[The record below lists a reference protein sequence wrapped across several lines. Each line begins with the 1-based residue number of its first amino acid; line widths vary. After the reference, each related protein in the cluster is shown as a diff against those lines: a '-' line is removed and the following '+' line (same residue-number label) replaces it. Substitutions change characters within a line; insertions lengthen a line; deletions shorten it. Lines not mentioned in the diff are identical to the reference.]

1 MLQTLIK
8 IFFSLFPWLALLL
21 ILTAVY
27 RPDLFF
33 KIDSSKSG
41 FIAKPVASV
50 PVLVGKVV
58 SRTLAKNLKTTGSFK
73 GLETLA
79 VIPKVEGR
87 VCKVFHDIGDE
98 VYPGEPLLLIDET
111 DLKLVV
117 NEAKKSLELEM
128 AKLGLSVLP
137 DEKFVVTNLPM
148 VAKAAIL
155 EKNAVNKLDR
165 LRRIGTAS
173 SVEDREQAE
182 TESKVSK
189 VNLDNAILDVNT
201 ALATVRYKQALLSTA
216 EQKLKDTK
224 ITVPVVQNPGGLD
237 YANFIASLGGKT
249 PFIVYSKGV
258 SEGEMV
264 HLNPMEPLYR
274 LTLDRV
280 LKLQVSLPE
289 KELSQLKLGQNASI
303 SVEAYPGR
311 TFLGSVV
318 RIYPTVDPLSRTFQL
333 EIAVVNS
340 SRELK
345 PGFFAKVS
353 IEVDKTIDV
362 LTVPEESVVSFA
374 GVTKVFRVEG
384 DKVKQ
389 VEVKLGQRISVSMG
403 NKIENWVEVSGL
415 LKVGDSIVISGQN
428 SLAENST
435 IKIRSLEPSTIEGNK
450 DS

>member
-1 MLQTLIK
+1 MLR
-8 IFFSLFPWLALLL
+8 SLFATFLALIPWLALLFAL
-21 ILTAVY
+21 VVIY

-33 KIDSSKSG
+33 KIESSKSG
-41 FIAKPVASV
+41 FTAKPIALV
-50 PVLVGKVV
+50 PVAVGNAV
-58 SRTLAKNLKTTGSFK
+58 SRTLIKNLNTTGSFK
-73 GLETLA
+73 GLETIA

-87 VCKVFHDIGDE
+87 VSKVFHDIGDE

-137 DEKFVVTNLPM
+137 DEKFVIANLPM

-155 EKNAVNKLDR
+155 EKNASNKLDR

-189 VNLDNAILDVNT
+189 VNLDNAILEVNT

-224 ITVPVVQNPGGLD
+224 VLVPSMQNPGGSD
-237 YANFIASLGGKT
+237 YANFVSPLGGKT
-249 PFIVYSKGV
+249 PFIVYSKGI

-264 HLNPMEPLYR
+264 HLNPVEPLFR
-274 LTLDRV
+274 LTLDRI
-280 LKLQVSLPE
+280 LKLQVALPE
-289 KELSQLKLGQNASI
+289 KELSQLKLGQKASI

-311 TFLGSVV
+311 IFFGSVA

-333 EIAVVNS
+333 EIVVVNS

-353 IEVDKTIDV
+353 IEVDKLKDV

-389 VEVKLGQRISVSMG
+389 VEVKLGQRIPVSKD
-403 NKIENWVEVSGL
+403 NQIENWVEVSGL

-435 IKIRSLEPSTIEGNK
+435 IKIRSLVPSGNEGNK
-450 DS
+450 DF

>member
-1 MLQTLIK
+1 MFRTLFK
-8 IFFSLFPWLALLL
+8 IFLSFFPWLALLFAL
-21 ILTAVY
+21 VVVY
-27 RPDLFF
+27 KPNLFF
-33 KIDSSKSG
+33 KTDSSKSG
-41 FIAKPVASV
+41 FIPKPTALV
-50 PVLVGKVV
+50 PVSVGKIV
-58 SRTLAKNLKTTGSFK
+58 SRTLSKNFKTTGSFK
-73 GLETLA
+73 GLETIA

-87 VCKVFHDIGDE
+87 VSKVFHDIGDE
-98 VYPGEPLLLIDET
+98 VYPGEPLLSIDET

-173 SVEDREQAE
+173 SIEDREQAE

-189 VNLDNAILDVNT
+189 VNLDNAILEVNT
-201 ALATVRYKQALLSTA
+201 ALANVRYKQALLSTA
-216 EQKLKDTK
+216 EQKLSDTRVL
-224 ITVPVVQNPGGLD
+224 VPVVKNPGGGD
-237 YANFIASLGGKT
+237 YSNFISLLGGKT
-249 PFIVYSKGV
+249 PFIVYSKGI

-289 KELSQLKLGQNASI
+289 KELSQLKLGQKASI
-303 SVEAYPGR
+303 IVEAYPGR
-311 TFLGSVV
+311 IFIGSVV

-333 EIAVVNS
+333 EIVVINA

-353 IEVDKTIDV
+353 IEVDKSSDV

-374 GVTKVFRVEG
+374 GVNKVFRVEA

-389 VEVKLGQRISVSMG
+389 VEVKLGQRLTVSNG
-403 NKIENWVEVSGL
+403 NQIENWVEVSGL
-415 LKVGDSIVISGQN
+415 LKVGDLIVVSGQN
-428 SLAENST
+428 SLAENSS
-435 IKIRSLEPSTIEGNK
+435 IKIRPSNTPSNDG
-450 DS
+450 D

>member
-1 MLQTLIK
+1 
-8 IFFSLFPWLALLL
+8 
-21 ILTAVY
+21 
-27 RPDLFF
+27 
-33 KIDSSKSG
+33 
-41 FIAKPVASV
+41 
-50 PVLVGKVV
+50 
-58 SRTLAKNLKTTGSFK
+58 
-73 GLETLA
+73 
-79 VIPKVEGR
+79 
-87 VCKVFHDIGDE
+87 
-98 VYPGEPLLLIDET
+98 
-111 DLKLVV
+111 
-117 NEAKKSLELEM
+117 
-128 AKLGLSVLP
+128 
-137 DEKFVVTNLPM
+137 
-148 VAKAAIL
+148 
-155 EKNAVNKLDR
+155 
-165 LRRIGTAS
+165 
-173 SVEDREQAE
+173 
-182 TESKVSK
+182 
-189 VNLDNAILDVNT
+189 
-201 ALATVRYKQALLSTA
+201 LATVRYKQALLSTA
-216 EQKLKDTK
+216 EQKLKDTR

-237 YANFIASLGGKT
+237 YGNFIASLGGKT

-333 EIAVVNS
+333 EIAVINS

-403 NKIENWVEVSGL
+403 NKIENWVEVSGP

-435 IKIRSLEPSTIEGNK
+435 IKIRSLEPSTIEGNN

>member
-1 MLQTLIK
+1 MFRTLFK
-8 IFFSLFPWLALLL
+8 IFLSFFPWLALLFAL
-21 ILTAVY
+21 VVVY
-27 RPDLFF
+27 KPNLFF
-33 KIDSSKSG
+33 KTDSSKSG
-41 FIAKPVASV
+41 FIAKPNPLV
-50 PVLVGKVV
+50 PVSVGKIV
-58 SRTLAKNLKTTGSFK
+58 SRTLSKNLKTTGSFK
-73 GLETLA
+73 GLETIA

-87 VCKVFHDIGDE
+87 VSKVFHDIGDE

-173 SVEDREQAE
+173 SIEDREQAE

-189 VNLDNAILDVNT
+189 VNLDNAILEVNT
-201 ALATVRYKQALLSTA
+201 ALANVRYKQALLSTA
-216 EQKLKDTK
+216 EQKLSDTK
-224 ITVPVVQNPGGLD
+224 VLVPVVKNPGGGD
-237 YANFIASLGGKT
+237 YSNFISLLGGKT
-249 PFIVYSKGV
+249 PFIVYSKGI

-264 HLNPMEPLYR
+264 HLNPTEPLYR

-289 KELSQLKLGQNASI
+289 KELSQLKLGQKASI

-311 TFLGSVV
+311 IFIGSVV
-318 RIYPTVDPLSRTFQL
+318 RIYPTVDPLSRTFKL
-333 EIAVVNS
+333 EIVVFNA

-353 IEVDKTIDV
+353 IEVDKFSDV
-362 LTVPEESVVSFA
+362 LTVPEEAVVSFA
-374 GVTKVFRVEG
+374 GVNKVFRVEG

-389 VEVKLGQRISVSMG
+389 VEVKLGQRITVSNG
-403 NKIENWVEVSGL
+403 NQIENWVEVSGL
-415 LKVGDSIVISGQN
+415 LKVGDLIVVSGQN
-428 SLAENST
+428 SLAENSS
-435 IKIRSLEPSTIEGNK
+435 IKIRLSITPSN
-450 DS
+450 DVD

>member
-1 MLQTLIK
+1 MFRTLFK
-8 IFFSLFPWLALLL
+8 ISLSFFPWLALLFAL
-21 ILTAVY
+21 VVVY
-27 RPDLFF
+27 KPNLFF
-33 KIDSSKSG
+33 KTDPPKSG
-41 FIAKPVASV
+41 FTAKPTTLV
-50 PVLVGKVV
+50 PISVGKIV
-58 SRTLAKNLKTTGSFK
+58 SRTLAKILKTTGSFK
-73 GLETLA
+73 GLETIA

-87 VCKVFHDIGDE
+87 VNKVFHDIGDE

-155 EKNAVNKLDR
+155 EKNAANKLDR
-165 LRRIGTAS
+165 LRRIGNAS
-173 SVEDREQAE
+173 SIEDREQSE

-189 VNLDNAILDVNT
+189 VNLDNAILEVNT
-201 ALATVRYKQALLSTA
+201 ALATVRYKLALLSTA
-216 EQKLKDTK
+216 QQKLKDTK
-224 ITVPVVQNPGGLD
+224 IVVPIVQNPGGVD
-237 YANFIASLGGKT
+237 YANFIASLNGKT
-249 PFIVYSKGV
+249 PFIVYSKGI

-280 LKLQVSLPE
+280 LKLQVALPE
-289 KELSQLKLGQNASI
+289 KELSQLRLGQNASI

-311 TFLGSVV
+311 IFIGSVV

-333 EIAVVNS
+333 EIVVINS

-353 IEVDKTIDV
+353 VEVDKASDV

-374 GVTKVFRVEG
+374 GVNKVFRVEG

-389 VEVKLGQRISVSMG
+389 VEVKLGQRLTVSNG
-403 NKIENWVEVSGL
+403 NQIENWVEVSGL
-415 LKVGDSIVISGQN
+415 LKVGDSVVISGQN
-428 SLAENST
+428 SLAENSS
-435 IKIRSLEPSTIEGNK
+435 IKIRPSNTLLHEGNK
-450 DS
+450 EF